1 MRNQEEVDDFF
12 YRSEQ
17 IIAQFQK
24 VEAFERITSEIDRC
38 HAKYLNEYILVLNQL
53 QHHKVLEWIE
63 NNACRVKNVSQ
74 NWGHLA
80 ASSNFDWK

>member
-38 HAKYLNEYILVLNQL
+38 DVFK
-53 QHHKVLEWIE
+53 
-63 NNACRVKNVSQ
+63 
-74 NWGHLA
+74 
-80 ASSNFDWK
+80 